1 MISYKEYIKGLAEF
15 KNTIQK
21 VQAFEKDKALNA
33 EYYYPQV
40 QAISDHEGVNIEYL
54 LNLPK
59 RKVIV
64 VLEPG
69 YVPVSMEMYVD
80 GNWAYDIQES

>member
-1 MISYKEYIKGLAEF
+1 MIVYKEYVKGLEEF
-15 KNTIQK
+15 KGTIHK
-21 VQAFEKDKALNA
+21 VLAFEQYKALN
-33 EYYYPQV
+33 EDYYYPQV
-40 QAISDHEGVNIEYL
+40 QAIADHEGVNIEYL

-80 GNWAYDIQES
+80 GNWAYDIKEN